1 MVQFSWRPA
10 ELFVPIAITTSF
22 LESAAE
28 TLGSALEWFPLWA
41 DLWEA
46 EAAEAQDRLEK
57 GYEEYLVEGVV
68 SAELDILLEVS
79 ESEEESGASEDFS
92 DYIYD
97 GISDLYDD

>member
-28 TLGSALEWFPLWA
+28 TLWSALELVVCSA
-41 DLWEA
+41 ELWEA

-57 GYEEYLVEGVV
+57 GYEEVE
-68 SAELDILLEVS
+68 L
-79 ESEEESGASEDFS
+79 
-92 DYIYD
+92 
-97 GISDLYDD
+97 